1 MSSARSRLA
10 QFAAFSIVGIAA
22 PLQAGAILS
31 PTAVLGT
38 DLGTFDPVT
47 ALENMINQSGLDK
60 PFSSGVTDFDEY
72 FTTGAPPFGQGR
84 FDLGWQSDFTFTLP
98 LTGFVDFDLGAV
110 YDIDRIAVWNRSL
123 ENGNFL
129 VSETLG
135 GPFTSA
141 GSFHLQNKLN
151 FPFSYQPEIVLLD
164 DTVSA
169 RYLRFDITSAYKF
182 DITDTFAYAI
192 VGEVAVDVVSDE
204 PPVLTADFD
213 NDLDVDA
220 GDLAEWRA
228 AYALTAV
235 GDADADGDSD
245 GADFLAWQQQLGLT
259 AARAAV
265 SSVPEPSAL
274 ALVCVAMLACSR
286 RLRRCRPT
294 QLGCCQC
301 TSGLG

>member
-1 MSSARSRLA
+1 MSRARSHLA
-10 QFAAFSIVGIAA
+10 QFAALALTAIAT
-22 PLQAGAILS
+22 PLHAGAILS

-60 PFSSGVTDFDEY
+60 PFTSGVTDFDEY
-72 FTTGAPPFGQGR
+72 FTTGAPPFAQGG
-84 FDLGWQSDFTFTLP
+84 FANGWQSDFTFTLP

-110 YDIDRIAVWNRSL
+110 YAIDRIAVWNRSL

-141 GSFHLQNKLN
+141 GSFHLANKLN
-151 FPFSYQPEIVLLD
+151 FPFSYQPEIVSLD
-164 DTVSA
+164 DTVNA
-169 RYLRFDITSAYKF
+169 RYLRFDITSTYKF

-192 VGEVAVDVVSDE
+192 VGEVAVDVVTDE

-220 GDLAEWRA
+220 DDLDEWRA
-228 AYALTAV
+228 AFALTDV

-259 AARAAV
+259 AARAAIGA
-265 SSVPEPSAL
+265 VPEPSS
-274 ALVCVAMLACSR
+274 LVLIGIASLVAAR
-286 RLRRCRPT
+286 RRARSCRAP
-294 QLGCCQC
+294 LG
-301 TSGLG
+301 

>member
-1 MSSARSRLA
+1 MSHSAFARYGLLA
-10 QFAAFSIVGIAA
+10 VLAAVAI
-22 PLQAGAILS
+22 PTHAGTILS

-38 DLGTFDPVT
+38 DLGTFDPIT
-47 ALENMINQSGLDK
+47 ALGNMINQSGLDK
-60 PFSSGVTDFDEY
+60 PFTSGVTDFDEY

-84 FDLGWQSDFTFTLP
+84 FDFGWQSDFSFNLP

-110 YDIDRIAVWNRSL
+110 YAIDRIAVWNRSL

-135 GPFTSA
+135 GPFTNA

-151 FPFSYQPEIVLLD
+151 FPFSYQPEVVELD
-164 DTVSA
+164 DTVNA
-169 RYLRFDITSAYKF
+169 RYLRFDITSTYKF

-192 VGEVAVDVVSDE
+192 VGEVAVDVVTDDS
-204 PPVLTADFD
+204 PVLTADFD

-220 GDLAEWRA
+220 DDLAEWRA
-228 AYALTAV
+228 AYALTDV

-259 AARAAV
+259 AARAAIT
-265 SSVPEPSAL
+265 SVPEPSAL
-274 ALVCVAMLACSR
+274 ALVCIAVLIGAR
-286 RLRRCRPT
+286 RRAL
-294 QLGCCQC
+294 
-301 TSGLG
+301 

>member
-1 MSSARSRLA
+1 MSRARSCLA
-10 QFAAFSIVGIAA
+10 QFAALTFVAIAV
-22 PLQAGAILS
+22 PLHAGTILS

-47 ALENMINQSGLDK
+47 ALGNMINQSGLDK
-60 PFSSGVTDFDEY
+60 PFTSGVTDFDAY

-84 FDLGWQSDFTFTLP
+84 FDFGWQSDFTFTLP

-110 YDIDRIAVWNRSL
+110 YAIDRIAVWNRSL

-135 GPFTSA
+135 GPFTNA

-151 FPFSYQPEIVLLD
+151 FPFSYQPEIVALD
-164 DTVSA
+164 DTVNA
-169 RYLRFDITSAYKF
+169 RYLRFDITSTYKF

-192 VGEVAVDVVSDE
+192 VGEVAVDVVTDE
-204 PPVLTADFD
+204 SGLTADFD
-213 NDLDVDA
+213 HDLDVDA
-220 GDLAEWRA
+220 DDLDQWRA

-259 AARAAV
+259 AASAAIG
-265 SSVPEPSAL
+265 SVPEPSTL
-274 ALVCVAMLACSR
+274 ALVCASLLMGAR
-286 RLRRCRPT
+286 RRAPWRRT
-294 QLGCCQC
+294 QLG
-301 TSGLG
+301 